1 MPAGGTGGSAVGG
14 APDGGSAPLG
24 GSPTGGVATGGVAT
38 GGVATGGV
46 ATGGVAT
53 GGVVTGGVA
62 TGGVATGGVATGG
75 VATGGSSAG
84 AAGDG
89 GTGLSGGPGCDAG
102 PLDAPVPDCA
112 PESPPSTGDFYQ
124 DCVDRIN
131 QFRWECQCLPPLE
144 RYPEAE
150 SCADQQAQYDY
161 EVDEAHAGIR
171 AGICEPGNGSQNECP
186 DYAPSFDIIDFCLQ
200 QMWDEGPGEPY
211 EEHGH
216 YINMSDTGVT
226 RVACGRYVTP
236 EGNIWS
242 VQNFFR

>member
-1 MPAGGTGGSAVGG
+1 
-14 APDGGSAPLG
+14 
-24 GSPTGGVATGGVAT
+24 
-38 GGVATGGV
+38 
-46 ATGGVAT
+46 
-53 GGVVTGGVA
+53 
-62 TGGVATGGVATGG
+62 
-75 VATGGSSAG
+75 
-84 AAGDG
+84 
-89 GTGLSGGPGCDAG
+89 
-102 PLDAPVPDCA
+102 VPDCA
-112 PESPPSTGDFYQ
+112 PESPPTTGDFYQ
-124 DCVDRIN
+124 DCVNRIN

-150 SCADQQAQYDY
+150 SCADQHAQYDY
-161 EVDEAHAGIR
+161 EVGQAHAGIR

-186 DYAPSFDIIDFCLQ
+186 DYAPRFDIIDFCLQ

-242 VQNFFR
+242 VQNFFH